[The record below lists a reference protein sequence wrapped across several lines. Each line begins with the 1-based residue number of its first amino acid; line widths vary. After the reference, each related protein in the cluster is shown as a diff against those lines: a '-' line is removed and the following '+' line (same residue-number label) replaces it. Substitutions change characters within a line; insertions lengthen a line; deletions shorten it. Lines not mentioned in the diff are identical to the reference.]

1 MFDQTSFRTSA
12 ARHHVGL
19 LGLGVYI
26 GGVIFFGLFFF
37 WALASLL
44 S

>member
-19 LGLGVYI
+19 LGFGVYI
-26 GGVIFFGLFFF
+26 GL
-37 WALASLL
+37 LL
-44 S
+44 SV